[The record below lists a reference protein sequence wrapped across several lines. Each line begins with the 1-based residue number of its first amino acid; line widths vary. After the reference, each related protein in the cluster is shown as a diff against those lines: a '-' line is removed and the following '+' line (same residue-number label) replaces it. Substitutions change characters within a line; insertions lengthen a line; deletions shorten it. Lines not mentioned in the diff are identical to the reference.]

1 MAIPLRH
8 HRDVEHVLG
17 NLMTDIVWNH
27 TVTNLPDATVGVPY
41 EYGLPISGNA
51 TAVAAVTVTS
61 GSLAG
66 TGFSVAGDLSRITG
80 TPTTAAGRTGSITVK
95 LTATDTAGAVQSGNL
110 TIRVGYA
117 GVPIDKPTDT
127 TVAAQ
132 IAKAWPLL

>member
-1 MAIPLRH
+1 MA
-8 HRDVEHVLG
+8 
-17 NLMTDIVWNH
+17 DILWNH
-27 TVTNLPDATVGVPY
+27 STTNLPDATVGVPY

-51 TAVAAVTVTS
+51 TAITAVTVTS

-66 TGFSVAGDLSRITG
+66 TGLSVAADISRITG
-80 TPTTAAGRTGSITVK
+80 TPTTAAGRTGTLTFK

-117 GVPIDKPTDT
+117 GVPVDKPTDT